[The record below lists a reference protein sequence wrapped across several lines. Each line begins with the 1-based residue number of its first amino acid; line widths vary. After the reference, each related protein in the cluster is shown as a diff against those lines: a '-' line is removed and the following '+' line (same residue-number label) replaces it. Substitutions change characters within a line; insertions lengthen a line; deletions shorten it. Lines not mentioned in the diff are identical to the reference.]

1 MPRWGLPI
9 IRRLLPPSRR
19 GFTDSLAAT
28 AYVGACVALLQ
39 IREQLSRYY
48 WTNIGDRD
56 LPFAGLIEHTN
67 YVDRERYGGAR
78 LLYIS
83 NYLPPEH
90 EFFQLDDDALIER
103 FVDPI
108 ARVFPRFRREHIEQ
122 AWVSRDPVAQPV
134 IEAGYQRRK
143 PPYASPIPGVLHL
156 QYVADLPRGP
166 RHKLQRP
173 HCQGVRREAGSR
185 RACVGRAAKRGV
197 LDTAPDL
204 DSALARR
211 LRAPRGMRRLGRS
224 RPRRPT
230 DPRV

>member
-1 MPRWGLPI
+1 MQAITIGEPGAPALRVNDAPVEADAVIATVGLPI

-19 GFTDSLAAT
+19 GFTDALAAT

-108 ARVFPRFRREHIEQ
+108 ARVFPTFRREHIEQ

-143 PPYASPIPGVLHL
+143 PPYASPIPGFYICNTSQIYPEDRGTNYNVRIAKECAAQLE
-156 QYVADLPRGP
+156 AD
-166 RHKLQRP
+166 
-173 HCQGVRREAGSR
+173 
-185 RACVGRAAKRGV
+185 
-197 LDTAPDL
+197 APGL
-204 DSALARR
+204 VARR
-211 LRAPRGMRRLGRS
+211 SAES
-224 RPRRPT
+224 
-230 DPRV
+230 